1 MLDTIILPVAVEVVM
16 LPMMLAHRRRTW
28 LFAATATAGAV
39 AGALLCYLVGLLLLD
54 SVGWY
59 LIDAAGAAEEF
70 ETFRAA
76 FDSHGFWVL
85 VVGGLTP
92 VPLSLV
98 TLAAGAAG
106 YPVLLAA
113 LAVGL
118 ARGLRYFGVGLLVT
132 AFGPSVL
139 AVFKRPPKA
148 WLVAAVAMAALGV
161 AVYAA
166 AR

>member
-16 LPMMLAHRRRTW
+16 LPMMLAHRRRIW
-28 LFAATATAGAV
+28 LFAAAATAGAV
-39 AGALLCYLVGLLLLD
+39 AGAVLCYLVGMLLLE
-54 SVGWY
+54 SVGRY
-59 LIDAAGAAEEF
+59 LIDAAGAAAEF

-85 VVGGLTP
+85 IVAGLTP
-92 VPLSLV
+92 LPLSLV
-98 TLAAGAAG
+98 ALAAGAAG

-113 LAVGL
+113 AAVGL
-118 ARGLRYFGVGLLVT
+118 SRGLRYFGLGLLVT

-139 AVFKRPPKA
+139 AVLKRPPKA
-148 WLVAAVAMAALGV
+148 WLVAAAAMAALGV
-161 AVYAA
+161 AVYAM